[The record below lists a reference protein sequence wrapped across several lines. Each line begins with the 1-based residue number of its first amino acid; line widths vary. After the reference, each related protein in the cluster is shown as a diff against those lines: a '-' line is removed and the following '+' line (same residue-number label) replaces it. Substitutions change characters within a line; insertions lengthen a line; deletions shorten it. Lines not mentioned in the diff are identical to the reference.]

1 MASSLQLDFVESR
14 PLPRRRRGG
23 LDWLRR
29 NFFSSPLSALFTV
42 LAVLALSW
50 MLLHLA
56 DWAIVKASW
65 AGSDRKICDA
75 NPYGACWTMIRVRFN
90 QIMFGLF
97 YGGHPDQIW
106 RPVAAFGLLLP
117 IAGPLFVPGYGY
129 KGLHLLVLALGY
141 PALAYGLV
149 NGGMFGLVEAPTSQW
164 GGFMLTF
171 ILASV
176 GIIGSLP
183 IGIMLALGRRS
194 SLPAIRMICI
204 VFIEVWRANPLI
216 TVLFMVA
223 NLLPLFVPSGIDLD
237 KVARALV
244 AITLFQ
250 SAYTAEA
257 VRGGLAA
264 IPKGQFEAA
273 HALGLSRLNG
283 YRLII
288 LPQALKI
295 SIPGIVNAFIE
306 LFKDTSLVAI
316 IGLFDFLRMAQ
327 VVVRSPEWRGF
338 EHEAYVFTALVYWVI
353 CFGMSKYSQL
363 LESRLERGHVDG

>member
-1 MASSLQLDFVESR
+1 V
-14 PLPRRRRGG
+14 
-23 LDWLRR
+23 
-29 NFFSSPLSALFTV
+29 
-42 LAVLALSW
+42 
-50 MLLHLA
+50 
-56 DWAIVKASW
+56 
-65 AGSDRKICDA
+65 
-75 NPYGACWTMIRVRFN
+75 
-90 QIMFGLF
+90 
-97 YGGHPDQIW
+97 
-106 RPVAAFGLLLP
+106 AFGLLLP
-117 IAGPLFVPGYGY
+117 IAGPLFVPGYGH
-129 KGLHLLVLALGY
+129 KGLHLLVLAFAF
-141 PALAYGLV
+141 PVLAYGLV
-149 NGGMFGLVEAPTSQW
+149 HGAIFGLVEAPTSQW

-183 IGIMLALGRRS
+183 LGIMLALGRRS
-194 SLPAIRMICI
+194 SLPAIRIICV

-353 CFGMSKYSQL
+353 CFGMSKYSQN
-363 LESRLERGHVDG
+363 LEKRLHRGHADEQNRR